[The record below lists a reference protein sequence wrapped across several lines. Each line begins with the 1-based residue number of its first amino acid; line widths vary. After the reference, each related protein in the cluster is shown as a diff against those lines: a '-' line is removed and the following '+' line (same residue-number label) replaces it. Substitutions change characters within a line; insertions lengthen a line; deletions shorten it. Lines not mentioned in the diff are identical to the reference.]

1 MVRKSDK
8 TIDLS
13 IVLIFSL
20 ALTRQIYW
28 SKKEISYYFSEDSVC
43 RIIKIIFSRL

>member
-13 IVLIFSL
+13 IVLILSL
-20 ALTRQIYW
+20 ALTSPIYW
-28 SKKEISYYFSEDSVC
+28 NKNEISYYFSEDSVC
-43 RIIKIIFSRL
+43 RIIKVIFD